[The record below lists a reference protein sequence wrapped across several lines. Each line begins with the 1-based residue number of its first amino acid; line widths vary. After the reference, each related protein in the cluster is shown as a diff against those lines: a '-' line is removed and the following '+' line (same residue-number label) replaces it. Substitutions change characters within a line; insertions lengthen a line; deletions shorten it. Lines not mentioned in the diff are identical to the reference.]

1 MHHFVIL
8 VQELLSSEIVPYGPT
23 DASRLPARERPD
35 GSYLCSRQEADL
47 TAAKGS
53 KTRHAELGENVD
65 LKPYG

>member
-1 MHHFVIL
+1 M
-8 VQELLSSEIVPYGPT
+8 
-23 DASRLPARERPD
+23 PADCPPENVPD